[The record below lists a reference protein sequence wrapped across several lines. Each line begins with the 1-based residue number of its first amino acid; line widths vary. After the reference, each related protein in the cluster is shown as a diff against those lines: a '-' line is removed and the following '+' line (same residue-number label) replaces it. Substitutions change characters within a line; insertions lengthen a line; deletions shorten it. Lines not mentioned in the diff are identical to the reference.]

1 MTTDAVLIAGPTAA
15 GKSAVAIALA
25 ESINGVVINTDS
37 MQVYRELP
45 ILTGQPSAEEQARV
59 PHRLYGHVRAAE
71 GYSAGR
77 YQEEAAAALAAVQT
91 DKRIPVF
98 TGGTGLYFNVLARGL
113 SPIPQVPA
121 ETRSAVRQR
130 FQTMGRESFYA
141 ELVRRDA
148 GSAALR
154 ESDTQRVMRA
164 ADVLEATGRGLTA
177 WQTVAGKPVLQGL
190 RVARFVIA
198 PDRELLNQRIDHRLE
213 VMIERGALEEIRA
226 LLDLDRSLPAARML
240 GFPELSSHL
249 RGEASLSDAVSATQM
264 ATRRFAKRQLT
275 WFRRYMRD
283 WHWLRS
289 GEGGALLPS
298 ITGDL

>member
-25 ESINGVVINTDS
+25 ERINGIIINTDS

-45 ILTGQPSAEEQARV
+45 ILTGQPLAEEQARV
-59 PHRLYGHVRAAE
+59 PHRLYGHVKATE

-77 YQEEAAAALAAVQT
+77 YQEEAAVALAAVQT

-98 TGGTGLYFNVLARGL
+98 TGGTGLYFNVLTRGL

-121 ETRSAVRQR
+121 ETRSVVRQR
-130 FQTMGRESFYA
+130 FQNVGRESFYA

-154 ESDTQRVMRA
+154 KSDTQRILRA

-198 PDRELLNQRIDHRLE
+198 PDRELLNQQIDQRLDM
-213 VMIERGALEEIRA
+213 MIERGALEEIRA

-249 RGEASLSDAVSATQM
+249 RGETSLSDAVSAAQM

-289 GEGGALLPS
+289 GEGGTILSS